1 MTRALWMIAQ
11 AAAIVGLSW
20 LMMGN
25 ADPRP
30 DPRLSGPLAWL
41 VMAFFATCIVAF
53 ATALLTNLG
62 DWCFRLLRRTHS
74 QLQGFPF
81 RAGRAVARLRR
92 TRRDARQAV
101 KQGDRGRARLGV
113 RELRQPPPALR

>member
-1 MTRALWMIAQ
+1 MTRALWIIAQ
-11 AAAIVGLSW
+11 AAAILALTW

-53 ATALLTNLG
+53 ATALLTNLW
-62 DWCFRLLRRTHS
+62 DWCFRLLRRVHGE
-74 QLQGFPF
+74 LQGLPF

-92 TRRDARQAV
+92 ARRDASQAV
-101 KQGDRGRARLGV
+101 EQGDRGRARLGV
-113 RELRQPPPALR
+113 RELSQPPPALR